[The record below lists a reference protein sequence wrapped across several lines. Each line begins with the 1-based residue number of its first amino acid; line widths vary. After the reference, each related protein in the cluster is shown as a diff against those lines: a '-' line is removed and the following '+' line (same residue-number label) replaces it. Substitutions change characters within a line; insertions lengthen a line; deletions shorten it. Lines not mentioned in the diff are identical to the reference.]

1 VCRGYFLKK
10 RITMNKFKSIAL
22 EILLCTSL
30 ISAATAVNI
39 SGTVTKTGGE
49 PLKGVKVYLASL
61 SNVTNTT
68 DSLGKFHL
76 STVSVIRM
84 NTPAIIPYQFAFR
97 NNELVFSS
105 TGKLTGAIAIFS
117 GNGQLIST
125 INFSDLNPSTQSIT
139 LPELAPGLNII
150 RLTLNGITSSC
161 QVLRVGNELYL
172 QQNSGGNR
180 STDFQLNKSGAVVSD
195 TLIATK
201 PDFLTK
207 KIPITSYDTTLTI
220 QMDSTASDPGA
231 IAWGKKENP
240 TAGLKPIST
249 FPGYNNLKAN
259 SKLPDP
265 FMMLDG
271 TRITKKSEWANR
283 RDEIQ
288 QQIQN
293 YIYGQKPIPAKGSV
307 TGDVSTSKI
316 TVNVSE
322 NGKSCSFSVSVDM
335 NGATAPAPAII
346 YYDGGMGSP
355 LPIPKGVA
363 KIRFNAIE
371 STGGSGAKT
380 GPFYTFYGSNHPA
393 GYMAAQAWQI
403 SRIIDLLEQKPTVID
418 PYKIG
423 LTGCSRNGKGALVGG
438 LLDNRV
444 ALTLPSES
452 GIGGAICLRLV
463 EQLGGGEWPYH
474 SISYVRWLS
483 EVALKDFAKANN
495 ASGDNTDRLPVD
507 IHSAIALIA
516 PRAICIIDNPSIN
529 NLCPKEAWVTA
540 TAGKMVFEALG
551 VADNFAYVGAG
562 GNHCQWRP
570 QYDSEVNAMI
580 DKFLKGNASSRTGS
594 MTGGV
599 SVDTKKYI
607 DWNAPVLSG
616 GL

>member
-1 VCRGYFLKK
+1 
-10 RITMNKFKSIAL
+10 MNKIKSIAL
-22 EILLCTSL
+22 GILFCTSPVV
-30 ISAATAVNI
+30 AATTVNI
-39 SGTVTKTGGE
+39 SGTVTKTGGGL
-49 PLKGVKVYLASL
+49 LKGVKVSLANL
-61 SNVTNTT
+61 SNVSNTT
-68 DSLGKFHL
+68 DSLGKFNL
-76 STVSVIRM
+76 STVGVIRM
-84 NTPAIIPYQFAFR
+84 NTSDITPYQFAFK
-97 NNELVFSS
+97 NNKLLFSS
-105 TGKLTGAIAIFS
+105 TGKLTGEIAVFS
-117 GNGQLIST
+117 GNGQLISN
-125 INFSDLNPSTQSIT
+125 IKFSDLNPYTQSIT

-150 RLTLNGITSSC
+150 RLALNGMTSSC
-161 QVLRVGNELYL
+161 QVLRVGSELYL
-172 QQNSGGNR
+172 QQNTTGN
-180 STDFQLNKSGAVVSD
+180 SSSFQLQKSAAVVSD

-207 KIPITSYDTTLTI
+207 KIPIASYDTTLTI
-220 QMDSTASDPGA
+220 QMDSATVDPGA

-240 TAGLKPIST
+240 TAGLKPISS
-249 FPGYNNLKAN
+249 FPGYSNLKAN
-259 SKLPDP
+259 AKLPDP
-265 FMMLDG
+265 FLMLDG
-271 TRITKKSEWANR
+271 TRITSKSEWAKR

-288 QQIQN
+288 QQILN
-293 YIYGQKPIPAKGSV
+293 YIYGQKPMPAKGSV
-307 TGDVSTSKI
+307 TGDVTTSKI

-355 LPIPKGVA
+355 LPIPTGVA
-363 KIRFNAIE
+363 KIKFNAIE

-438 LLDNRV
+438 ILDNRV
-444 ALTLPSES
+444 ALTLPCES

-483 EVALKDFAKANN
+483 EVALKDFATAGN

-516 PRAICIIDNPSIN
+516 PRAICIVDNPSIN

-551 VADNFAYVGAG
+551 IADNFAYVGAG
-562 GNHCQWRP
+562 GGHCQWRS
-570 QYDSEVNAMI
+570 QYDAEVSAMI
-580 DKFLKGNASSRTGS
+580 NKFLKGNTSSKTGS
-594 MTGGV
+594 MTGGA
-599 SVDTKKYI
+599 SVDTQKYI
-607 DWNAPVLSG
+607 DWKAPALSG
-616 GL
+616 SL

>member
-1 VCRGYFLKK
+1 
-10 RITMNKFKSIAL
+10 MNKIKSIAL
-22 EILLCTSL
+22 GISFCTSL
-30 ISAATAVNI
+30 VVAATTVNI
-39 SGTVTKTGGE
+39 SGTVTKTGGG
-49 PLKGVKVYLASL
+49 PLKGVKVTLASL
-61 SNVTNTT
+61 SNFSNTT
-68 DSLGKFHL
+68 DSLGKFKL
-76 STVSVIRM
+76 STVGVIRM
-84 NTPAIIPYQFAFR
+84 NAPDITPYQFAFR
-97 NNELVFSS
+97 NNEIVFSS
-105 TGKLTGAIAIFS
+105 TGKLTGEIAVFA
-117 GNGQLIST
+117 GNGQLISNIT
-125 INFSDLNPSTQSIT
+125 FSDLNPNAQSIT
-139 LPELAPGLNII
+139 LPELTPGLNII
-150 RLTLNGITSSC
+150 RLTMSGMTSSC

-172 QQNSGGNR
+172 QHNVAGNS
-180 STDFQLNKSGAVVSD
+180 STDFQLKKSGAVVSD

-207 KIPITSYDTTLTI
+207 KVPITSYDTTLTI
-220 QMDSTASDPGA
+220 QMDSTSVDPGA

-249 FPGYNNLKAN
+249 FPGYSNLKAN

-265 FMMLDG
+265 FLMLDG
-271 TRITKKSEWANR
+271 TRITSKSEWAKR

-288 QQIQN
+288 QQILN
-293 YIYGQKPIPAKGSV
+293 YIYGQKPMPAKGSV

-316 TVNVSE
+316 TVKVSE
-322 NGKSCSFSVSVDM
+322 SGKSCSFSVSVDM

-363 KIRFNAIE
+363 KIKFDAIE
-371 STGGSGAKT
+371 TTGGSGAKS

-403 SRIIDLLEQKPTVID
+403 SRIIDLLEQQPTVID

-438 LLDNRV
+438 ILDNRV
-444 ALTLPSES
+444 ALTLPCES

-483 EVALKDFAKANN
+483 EVALKDFATGNN

-516 PRAICIIDNPSIN
+516 PRAICIVDNPSIN

-540 TAGKMVFEALG
+540 TAGKMAFEALG

-562 GNHCQWRP
+562 GTHCQWRT

-580 DKFLKGNASSRTGS
+580 NKFLKGNTSSKTGS

-599 SVDTKKYI
+599 SVDTQKYI
-607 DWNAPVLSG
+607 DWKAPALSG
-616 GL
+616 NL